1 MVVYVKRFYYKDI
14 HCRVALMAILRHR
27 TSGAYV
33 AVINTHL
40 YWDPEQEDVQLQELF
55 YLNQEVRRTF
65 FSLGIIASELPI
77 VFCGDFNNV
86 PQSLLYRFV
95 RGYMFN
101 YSDQEARNFNGSRP
115 WAIKNG
121 VLKSA
126 YSYYQRNNS
135 ERTSRSFT
143 LNKEIEGEPPFT
155 TVTSRRCHT
164 VDYICE
170 ESLREEKLTGA
181 PCGGLPNSCQ
191 PSDHLSLMACFEFL
205 VPRNKNNAR

>member
-1 MVVYVKRFYYKDI
+1 
-14 HCRVALMAILRHR
+14 
-27 TSGAYV
+27 
-33 AVINTHL
+33 
-40 YWDPEQEDVQLQELF
+40 
-55 YLNQEVRRTF
+55 
-65 FSLGIIASELPI
+65 

-164 VDYICE
+164 VDYIWYSFKHIRLKQLLSFPSE